1 MKQIKKS
8 KLTQIL
14 LIVLVLV
21 MGLILALT
29 KGFNKELK
37 YKEHQEIK
45 LEIGKEYKKTDIK
58 EITNEIFDGQ
68 DVVIQ
73 DVDKYGDTVLI
84 STNNITDEQKT
95 SLINKINE
103 KYQIALAA
111 DSQKIQNIPQTRI
124 MDILNHYFL
133 AFGVSSII
141 ILVYMAIRYR
151 KLNALKVIFKT
162 VLVLVVTE
170 AVLFAIFAIAQIP
183 FGKYTVAL
191 VFIAYV
197 FALAVIVNKFENK
210 LTKIKLEE
218 KKQK

>member
-58 EITNEIFDGQ
+58 EITNEIFDGR

-73 DVDKYGDTVLI
+73 DVDEYGDTVLI

-95 SLINKINE
+95 NLVNKINE
-103 KYQIALAA
+103 KYQIA
-111 DSQKIQNIPQTRI
+111 
-124 MDILNHYFL
+124 
-133 AFGVSSII
+133 
-141 ILVYMAIRYR
+141 
-151 KLNALKVIFKT
+151 
-162 VLVLVVTE
+162 
-170 AVLFAIFAIAQIP
+170 
-183 FGKYTVAL
+183 
-191 VFIAYV
+191 
-197 FALAVIVNKFENK
+197 
-210 LTKIKLEE
+210 
-218 KKQK
+218 

>member
-73 DVDKYGDTVLI
+73 DVDEYGDTVLI

-95 SLINKINE
+95 NLVNKINE

-111 DSQKIQNIPQTRI
+111 DSQEIQTIPQTRI
-124 MDILNHYFL
+124 IDILNHYLL

-162 VLVLVVTE
+162 VLALVVTE
-170 AVLFAIFAIAQIP
+170 VVLFAIFAITQIP

>member
-45 LEIGKEYKKTDIK
+45 LEIGKEFK

-73 DVDKYGDTVLI
+73 DVDEYGDTVLI

-95 SLINKINE
+95 NLVNKINE

-111 DSQKIQNIPQTRI
+111 DSQEIQTIPQTRI
-124 MDILNHYFL
+124 IDILSHYLL

-162 VLVLVVTE
+162 VLALVVTE
-170 AVLFAIFAIAQIP
+170 AVLFAIFAITQIP

>member
-73 DVDKYGDTVLI
+73 DVDEYGDTVLI

-95 SLINKINE
+95 NLVNKINE

-111 DSQKIQNIPQTRI
+111 DSQEIQTIPQTRI
-124 MDILNHYFL
+124 IDILNHYFL

-151 KLNALKVIFKT
+151 KLNALKVIFTT
-162 VLVLVVTE
+162 VLALVVTE
-170 AVLFAIFAIAQIP
+170 AVLFAIFAITQIP

>member
-58 EITNEIFDGQ
+58 DITNEIFDGQ

>member
-45 LEIGKEYKKTDIK
+45 LEIGKEYIK
-58 EITNEIFDGQ
+58 EITNEIFDGR

-73 DVDKYGDTVLI
+73 DVDEYGDTVLI

-95 SLINKINE
+95 NLVNKINE

-111 DSQKIQNIPQTRI
+111 DSQEIQTIPQTRI
-124 MDILNHYFL
+124 IDILNHYFL

-162 VLVLVVTE
+162 VLALVVTE
-170 AVLFAIFAIAQIP
+170 AVLFAIFAITQIP

-218 KKQK
+218 KIQK